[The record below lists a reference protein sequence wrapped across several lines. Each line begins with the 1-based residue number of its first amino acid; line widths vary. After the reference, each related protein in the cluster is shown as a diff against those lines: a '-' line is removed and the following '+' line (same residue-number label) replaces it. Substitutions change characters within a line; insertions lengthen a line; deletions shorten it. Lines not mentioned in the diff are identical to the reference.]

1 MHTGDF
7 QDSLLV
13 EVTVGQTRSRPVDLA
28 DCPEI
33 WATRIAAAA
42 DLPDQRLNTRLADI
56 LKTLARRPNDPIPQA
71 AGNFAHAKSMYR
83 FFDNERFNYQPLVHA
98 LAVVTAQGCV
108 GFDRVYLSHDS
119 SSLNYSSLHSTT
131 GLGRLGAS
139 DDACG
144 LVLHSVLAL
153 NPNGVLRGLLSVDLW
168 HRPLRQKTK
177 EQRYERAFEDKESFK
192 WVRGMRAARAAFD
205 TIGASEHAPRRI
217 HLMDREGDIHE
228 VFADILAH
236 GEGGVIRC
244 AQNRKIDG
252 PIDRAHAAVAASPL
266 RGKTTL
272 PVRGKDSSRREATL
286 ELRAQPVLLTPS
298 QRDYPGRQPLTLNL
312 IEAREIDPPSEKD
325 KVRWLL
331 WTTEAIT
338 SLPDI
343 LERLREYALR
353 WRIEEYHL
361 ALKSGCNTERLLLET
376 AERLCKAIVLYAA
389 VAARI
394 VALRDLGQHTPDA
407 PCTVLLSE
415 EECQVL
421 SLRFASAKD
430 KQSGK
435 IPTIRQAML
444 WIGRL
449 GGHLGR
455 KSDGLPGIRTLWRG
469 WRDLAMMVFGYRVS
483 QHHHNL

>member
-1 MHTGDF
+1 
-7 QDSLLV
+7 
-13 EVTVGQTRSRPVDLA
+13 VGQTPLSRPVDLA
-28 DCPEI
+28 DGAEI
-33 WATRIAAAA
+33 WATRVAAAA

-56 LKTLARRPNDPIPQA
+56 LKTLARQPNDPIPQA
-71 AGNFAHAKSMYR
+71 AGNIAHAKSIYR
-83 FFDNERFNYQPLVHA
+83 FFDNKRFRYQPLVE
-98 LAVVTAQGCV
+98 AVAKVTALGCV
-108 GFDRVYLSHDS
+108 GLNRVYLAHDS

-139 DDACG
+139 DDASG

-153 NPNGVLRGLLSVDLW
+153 HPDGIVRGLLSVELW
-168 HRPLRQKTK
+168 HRPLDQKTK
-177 EQRYERAFEDKESFK
+177 EKRYERAFEDKESFK
-192 WVRGMRAARAAFD
+192 WVRGMRAARAAFHTVGIPD
-205 TIGASEHAPRRI
+205 QVPRRI

-266 RGKTTL
+266 RGKATL
-272 PVRGKDSSRREATL
+272 QVRGKNGSQREATL
-286 ELRAQPVLLTPS
+286 ELRAQSVLLTPS

-312 IEAREIDPPSEKD
+312 IEAREIDPPSETE

-331 WTTEAIT
+331 WTTESIT
-338 SLPDI
+338 SLQDI